1 MSAPNIILALQMID
15 GLLATAQRV
24 GAAISTAQ
32 AEGRDLSAAELDG
45 FFAADAAKA
54 AELQAEIDRQRAA
67 GG

>member
-1 MSAPNIILALQMID
+1 MID